1 MHSQTLLWL
10 TQMNSSGVPEIND
23 SAQTE
28 HRGFCDYTLLY
39 ESKDGYSV
47 LYRVK
52 QGEKYYILKGVKPN
66 LGDTTRY
73 EQLLKRECEL
83 LMSIESIHVVDCHGM
98 IEDERLGVCILM
110 QYIDGTTLSQ
120 WLKEKQSF
128 KDKRR
133 IADELLDAVSD
144 LHSHQIIQTIAKDI
158 SGIRA
163 LGDYL
168 VRKGMWEE
176 NVALSLDKPKTARHL
191 PKVLSI
197 EQIDALLGC
206 IDTSTASGKRDDALF
221 ELIYSCGLRISEACT
236 LKIANVHLDERLI
249 LVHGKG
255 DKERLVPFGER
266 ALEKMLVY
274 LNEVR
279 PELVKGRN
287 VAEFFVNYRGE
298 PISRKGVWKRFKELE
313 ALSGIDAKV
322 HTLRHSFATHLLA
335 GGADLRSVQE
345 LLGHSDLSTTTIYTH
360 VTDKQLED
368 AHEKYFSME

>member
-1 MHSQTLLWL
+1 MTIEILLNQFYTDLILVKRDSEQTAITYKISAEEFLNWL
-10 TQMNSSGVPEIND
+10 VCERIKLKDVSVQS
-23 SAQTE
+23 
-28 HRGFCDYTLLY
+28 LLY
-39 ESKDGYSV
+39 YLIKRQEDGCS
-47 LYRVK
+47 
-52 QGEKYYILKGVKPN
+52 
-66 LGDTTRY
+66 
-73 EQLLKRECEL
+73 EL
-83 LMSIESIHVVDCHGM
+83 
-98 IEDERLGVCILM
+98 
-110 QYIDGTTLSQ
+110 
-120 WLKEKQSF
+120 
-128 KDKRR
+128 
-133 IADELLDAVSD
+133 
-144 LHSHQIIQTIAKDI
+144 TIAKDI

-168 VRKGMWEE
+168 VRKGMWIE
-176 NVALSLDKPKTARHL
+176 NVALELDKPKTARLL
-191 PKVLSI
+191 PKVLSV
-197 EQIDALLGC
+197 EQVDALLDS
-206 IDTSTASGKRDDALF
+206 IDTSTPSGKRDAALF
-221 ELIYSCGLRISEACT
+221 ELIYSCGLRISEACS

-279 PELVKGRN
+279 PELVKDRN

-313 ALSGIDAKV
+313 ALSGVDAKV

-360 VTDKQLED
+360 VTDRQLEE
-368 AHEKYFSME
+368 AHEKYFR